1 MKIMHTIL
9 GVAAL
14 VLATSASAANR
25 PTGYTTVCT
34 EGKTCAIAGT
44 ANLAFGR
51 AGTFFYKVITGT
63 FVCSEATF
71 GGRVAG
77 GVNECSAPNGTS
89 SSSASSTSSTSTS
102 SSSVSSIGGTGAC
115 KAGATIS
122 GVADCGGQTVG
133 TSCDG
138 QSESQQP
145 VFTLNDGATIKNLHI
160 AASGGADGIHCLGSC
175 TLQNVVWDDVCEDAA
190 TMLGGAGK
198 VMTVTGGSA
207 ANAADKVFQH
217 NGKGSTVSISNF
229 QTIGTIGKLYRS
241 CGDCTANGGPRMVT
255 VNNVIIEKSGDLIG
269 VNKNYGDKATI
280 RNLKVKGYVPG
291 GPKICMTFNGVTDH
305 NGSSSKLGE
314 EWNTATCDIS
324 RTDVTVYLDPR
335 I

>member
-1 MKIMHTIL
+1 MKLMHAIV
-9 GVAAL
+9 GAAAL
-14 VLATSASAANR
+14 MLAASASAANR
-25 PTGYTTVCT
+25 PAGYTTICT

-44 ANLAFGR
+44 ANIAFGR

-63 FVCSEATF
+63 FVCSESTF

-89 SSSASSTSSTSTS
+89 SSSASSIS
-102 SSSVSSIGGTGAC
+102 SSASSASSIGGSGAC
-115 KAGATIS
+115 MAGATIS
-122 GVADCGGQTVG
+122 GVADCGGITVG

-145 VFTLNDGATIKNLHI
+145 VFTLNDGATIKNVHI
-160 AASGGADGIHCLGSC
+160 AAIGGADGIHCLGSC

-217 NGKGSTVSISNF
+217 NGKGSTISISNF
-229 QTIGTIGKLYRS
+229 STVGTIGKLYRS
-241 CGDCTANGGPRMVT
+241 CGDCTANGGPRYVT
-255 VNNVIIEKSGDLIG
+255 VNTVRIEKSGDLIG
-269 VNKNYGDKATI
+269 VNKNYGDKATV
-280 RNLKVKGYVPG
+280 RNLQVKGYVAG
-291 GPKICMTFNGVTDH
+291 GPKICMTYTGVTDH
-305 NGSSSKLGE
+305 NGSSSKIGE

-324 RTDVTVYLDPR
+324 RTDVTAY
-335 I
+335 